1 LLLELFSHKQAH
13 GLVSRYKKTKEKIM
27 IAYQLSIFAE
37 NKSGKL
43 AQITGVLAKEK
54 INIRATTIA
63 TADTFGIINLI
74 VDDPK
79 RAEAVLSQAGM
90 TVHLREVLAVLIPDI
105 PGGLD
110 NLMQLL
116 YQGGI
121 NINNA
126 YGFVL
131 ESSKKAVFVVDVD
144 QMEKTEK
151 LLEEKGFKT
160 LNVQSLS
167 EM

>member
-1 LLLELFSHKQAH
+1 MT
-13 GLVSRYKKTKEKIM
+13 VM

-37 NKSGKL
+37 NKPGRL
-43 AQITGVLAKEK
+43 AAVTGILAKEK

-63 TADTFGIINLI
+63 TSDTFGVINLI

-79 RAEAVLSQAGM
+79 RAQAVLSKAGM
-90 TVHLREVLAVLIPDI
+90 TVNLREVLAVLIEDK

-110 NLMQLL
+110 RLTQMLFKEN
-116 YQGGI
+116 I

-131 ESSKKAVFVVDVD
+131 ESREKAVFVVDVD
-144 QMEKTEK
+144 QIEKAQKIIEK
-151 LLEEKGFKT
+151 AGFKT
-160 LNVQSLS
+160 LDADTLAAV
-167 EM
+167 EPFHYMKY

>member
-1 LLLELFSHKQAH
+1 
-13 GLVSRYKKTKEKIM
+13 M

-43 AQITGVLAKEK
+43 AKVTGVLAKEK

-79 RAEAVLSQAGM
+79 RAETALSQAGM

-116 YQGGI
+116 YQEGV

-144 QMEKTEK
+144 QMQKTEK

-160 LNVQSLS
+160 LDVQSLS
-167 EM
+167 AV

>member
-1 LLLELFSHKQAH
+1 
-13 GLVSRYKKTKEKIM
+13 M

-37 NKSGKL
+37 DKPGKI
-43 AQITGVLAKEK
+43 AHVTSVLAKAK
-54 INIRATTIA
+54 ISIRATTIS
-63 TADTFGIINLI
+63 TSDTFGVINLI

-79 RAEAVLSQAGM
+79 RAEAALTQAGL
-90 TVHLREVLAVLIPDI
+90 TVHLRDVLAVLIPDK

-116 YQGGI
+116 YQEGI

-144 QMEKTEK
+144 KTEKTEK
-151 LLEEKGFKT
+151 LLEEKGFQT
-160 LNVQSLS
+160 LDTQALS
-167 EM
+167 AIEPTYNMK

>member
-1 LLLELFSHKQAH
+1 
-13 GLVSRYKKTKEKIM
+13 M

-37 NKSGKL
+37 NKPGKL
-43 AQITGVLAKEK
+43 AHVTSVLAKEK

-63 TADTFGIINLI
+63 TADTFGVISLI

-79 RAEAVLSQAGM
+79 SAQTALTAAGM
-90 TVHLREVLAVLIPDI
+90 TVNLVDVLAILIPDK

-110 NLMQLL
+110 ELMQLL
-116 YQGGI
+116 FKENI

-131 ESSKKAVFVVDVD
+131 ESSKKAVFVVDVE
-144 QMEKTEK
+144 QMAKAEK
-151 LLEEKGFKT
+151 LLEEKGFQT
-160 LNVQSLS
+160 LDTAALCAMEPSCSLK
-167 EM
+167 

>member
-1 LLLELFSHKQAH
+1 
-13 GLVSRYKKTKEKIM
+13 M

-43 AQITGVLAKEK
+43 AKVTGVMAKEK

-79 RAEAVLSQAGM
+79 RAEAALSQEGM
-90 TVHLREVLAVLIPDI
+90 TVHLREVLAVLIPDT

-116 YQGGI
+116 YQEGI

-144 QMEKTEK
+144 QMQKTEK

-160 LNVQSLS
+160 LDTQALS
-167 EM
+167 SV

>member
-1 LLLELFSHKQAH
+1 
-13 GLVSRYKKTKEKIM
+13 M

-37 NKSGKL
+37 NKPGKL
-43 AQITGVLAKEK
+43 ALVTGVLAKEK

-63 TADTFGIINLI
+63 TADTFGVVNLI

-79 RAEAVLSQAGM
+79 RAEAALSKAGM
-90 TVHLREVLAVLIPDI
+90 TVHLREVLAILIPDK

-110 NLMQLL
+110 NLTQLL
-116 YQGGI
+116 HQEGI

-131 ESSKKAVFVVDVD
+131 EGSKKAVFVVDVD
-144 QMEKTEK
+144 QLQKTEK
-151 LLEEKGFKT
+151 LLEEKGFET
-160 LNVQSLS
+160 LNTEKLS
-167 EM
+167 AMEPTLYAK

>member
-1 LLLELFSHKQAH
+1 MF
-13 GLVSRYKKTKEKIM
+13 
-27 IAYQLSIFAE
+27 AYQLSIFAE

-79 RAEAVLSQAGM
+79 RAEAALSAAGM
-90 TVHLREVLAVLIPDI
+90 TVHLREILAVLIPDV

-116 YQGGI
+116 YQEGI

-126 YGFVL
+126 YGFLL

-144 QMEKTEK
+144 QMQKTEK
-151 LLEEKGFKT
+151 ILEQKGFKT
-160 LNVQSLS
+160 LNIEALS
-167 EM
+167 SM

>member
-1 LLLELFSHKQAH
+1 
-13 GLVSRYKKTKEKIM
+13 M
-27 IAYQLSIFAE
+27 IAYQISIFAE

-43 AQITGVLAKEK
+43 AKVTGVLAREQ

-79 RAEAVLSQAGM
+79 RAEAVLSEAGM
-90 TVHLREVLAVLIPDI
+90 TVHLREVLAVLIPDT

-110 NLMQLL
+110 KLMQLL
-116 YQGGI
+116 FQEGI

-144 QMEKTEK
+144 QMQKTEK
-151 LLEEKGFKT
+151 ILEANGFKT
-160 LNVQSLS
+160 LDAQSLS
-167 EM
+167 NM

>member
-1 LLLELFSHKQAH
+1 
-13 GLVSRYKKTKEKIM
+13 M

-37 NKSGKL
+37 NKPGRL
-43 AQITGVLAKEK
+43 AAVTGILAKEK

-63 TADTFGIINLI
+63 TSDTFGVINLI

-79 RAEAVLSQAGM
+79 RAQAVLSKAGM
-90 TVHLREVLAVLIPDI
+90 TVNLREVLAVLIEDK

-110 NLMQLL
+110 RLTQMLFKEN
-116 YQGGI
+116 I

-131 ESSKKAVFVVDVD
+131 ESREKAVFVVDVD
-144 QMEKTEK
+144 QIEKAQK
-151 LLEEKGFKT
+151 KG
-160 LNVQSLS
+160 
-167 EM
+167 

>member
-1 LLLELFSHKQAH
+1 MF
-13 GLVSRYKKTKEKIM
+13 
-27 IAYQLSIFAE
+27 AYQLSIFAE

-74 VDDPK
+74 VDDP
-79 RAEAVLSQAGM
+79 RSAEAVLSQAGM
-90 TVHLREVLAVLIPDI
+90 TVHLREVLAVLIPDT

-110 NLMQLL
+110 KLMQLL
-116 YQGGI
+116 YQEGI

-144 QMEKTEK
+144 QMQKTEK
-151 LLEEKGFKT
+151 LLEQKGFKT
-160 LNVQSLS
+160 LDVQSLS
-167 EM
+167 AM